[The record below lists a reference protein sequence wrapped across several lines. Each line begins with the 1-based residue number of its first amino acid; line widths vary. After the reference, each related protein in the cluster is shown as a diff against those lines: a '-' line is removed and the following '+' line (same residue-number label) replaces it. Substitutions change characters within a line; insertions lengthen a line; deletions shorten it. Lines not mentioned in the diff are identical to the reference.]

1 MPRRTSRRRFNV
13 FSLAFLDVMSCG
25 FGAVVLIFL
34 VINHRVDDDAKEVDR
49 DMLAESRKLDFLI
62 TAGQDNLAELRERL
76 EGALKRVADARRQL
90 LATNEDAERRK
101 KDADD
106 LQARTIAQRESVEE
120 LKTDVETREREV
132 KRLQAAEEAS
142 AGARARQVKGEGDR
156 QYLTGLY
163 VGGRHILI
171 ALDASASML
180 DSTIVQVLR
189 RRNMAEERQLRA
201 PKWQRA
207 QRTVEWL
214 AAQMPLDGNFQIA
227 VFNAEAR
234 FLLPTSAWHEVLH
247 PTAINDALEALAGV
261 VPAGGSS
268 LASLAGLV
276 AGMAPL
282 PDNVFLVTDGLPTRG
297 ERPPRSPTVT
307 GRQRVRLFT
316 DAVRLLPKGM
326 PVNPILLPL
335 EGDPQASSAYWALA
349 AATGGT
355 YMSPSADW
363 P

>member
-1 MPRRTSRRRFNV
+1 MLRRTSRRRFNV

-34 VINHRVDDDAKEVDR
+34 VINHRIDDDAKEVDR
-49 DMLAESRKLDFLI
+49 DVLAESRKLDFLI
-62 TAGQDNLAELRERL
+62 TSGQENLAELRERL
-76 EGALKRVADARRQL
+76 EDALKRVSDARREL
-90 LATNEDAERRK
+90 LATTEDAERRK
-101 KDADD
+101 KDAEE
-106 LQARTIAQRESVEE
+106 LEARTIAQRESIEA

-142 AGARARQVKGEGDR
+142 SGARARQVKGEGDR

-234 FLLPTSAWHEVLH
+234 FLLPDSAWHEVLH
-247 PTAINDALEALAGV
+247 PTAINDALEELAGV
-261 VPAGGSS
+261 VPSGGSS
-268 LASLAGLV
+268 LASLAELV
-276 AGMAPL
+276 AGMSPR
-282 PDNVFLVTDGLPTRG
+282 PDNLFLITDGLPTLGENAPRG
-297 ERPPRSPTVT
+297 PTVT

-316 DAVRLLPKGM
+316 DAVKLLPKDM
-326 PVNPILLPL
+326 PLNPILLPL

-349 AATGGT
+349 VATGGT
-355 YMSPSADW
+355 YISPSEDW

>member
-189 RRNMAEERQLRA
+189 RRNMPEERQLRA

-214 AAQMPLDGNFQIA
+214 AAQMPLDSNFQIA

-247 PTAINDALEALAGV
+247 PTAINDALEALASV

-276 AGMAPL
+276 ASMAPL

>member
-234 FLLPTSAWHEVLH
+234 FLLPASAWHEVLH
-247 PTAINDALEALAGV
+247 PTAINDALEALANV

-276 AGMAPL
+276 ASMAPL

>member
-90 LATNEDAERRK
+90 LATTEDAERRK

-189 RRNMAEERQLRA
+189 RRNMAKERQLGA

-214 AAQMPLDGNFQIA
+214 AAQMPLDSNFQIA

-234 FLLPTSAWHEVLH
+234 FLLPSSAWHEVLH

>member
-1 MPRRTSRRRFNV
+1 MLRRTSRRRFNV

-34 VINHRVDDDAKEVDR
+34 VINHRIDDDAKEVDR
-49 DMLAESRKLDFLI
+49 DVLAESRKLDFLI
-62 TAGQDNLAELRERL
+62 ASGQENLAELRERL
-76 EGALKRVADARRQL
+76 EDALKRVSDARREL
-90 LATNEDAERRK
+90 LATTEDAERRK
-101 KDADD
+101 KDAEE
-106 LQARTIAQRESVEE
+106 LEARTIAQRESIEE

-142 AGARARQVKGEGDR
+142 SGARARQVKGEGDR

-171 ALDASASML
+171 ALDSSASML

-234 FLLPTSAWHEVLH
+234 FLLPDSAWHEVLH
-247 PTAINDALEALAGV
+247 PTAINDALEELAGV
-261 VPAGGSS
+261 VPSGGSS

-276 AGMAPL
+276 AGMSPR
-282 PDNVFLVTDGLPTRG
+282 PDNLFLITDGLPTLGENAPRG
-297 ERPPRSPTVT
+297 PTVT

-316 DAVRLLPKGM
+316 DAVKLLPKDM
-326 PVNPILLPL
+326 PLNPILLPL

-349 AATGGT
+349 VATGGT
-355 YMSPSADW
+355 YMSPSEDW